1 MSLALRRRTRHAWR
15 IIATVAA
22 ALLGSAC
29 SPPLYR
35 SSAGLS
41 DSRTARNL
49 CERHTHEVHTEWST
63 LRTSVDDEIDAF
75 KQTLTRALTYRAEA
89 VATAARARETISR
102 NAPLSGAE
110 IAALERGSAEHLAV
124 RDELYRVASSHECWV
139 DDGLSAPTG
148 SGFPDDVRLKGV
160 MLSIAAALV
169 LYDNYLFAV
178 ALYEQPA
185 KLRRIQDARDIG
197 YDIEPGE
204 LTRSSLAFASPE
216 NRRRLRRAI
225 AYFQASSVTQA
236 GLIARDERT
245 RYLQMLIAQSPSYR
259 ISQTGSGLE
268 VWKDRIE
275 LFGVIGADS
284 LARIRDSGTNM
295 LSALFGD
302 TLGLV
307 ASRAGK
313 LADREDVARDL
324 EAVLEPGDILLEKT
338 PFRLTNAFIPGFWGH
353 AALWAGTERDMRV
366 LGIWDHPV
374 VRRHQETLR
383 QHRVVAEAL
392 RSGVQLNTLR
402 HFLNIDDL
410 AVLRPRET
418 TPAIRAAVVVEALR
432 QVGKRYDFN
441 FDVETSDRIVCSE
454 LIYKAYTGLRWPT
467 SRVLGRV
474 TISPDQIAARGLR
487 GGPLRIVRLYRGGR
501 RIAEDAEAIEALLPT
516 GRGARETP

>member
-1 MSLALRRRTRHAWR
+1 MLRRARQTWR
-15 IIATVAA
+15 IIATVVA

-29 SPPLYR
+29 SLPI
-35 SSAGLS
+35 SVSTDSLS
-41 DSRTARNL
+41 NSQAARNL
-49 CERHTHEVHTEWST
+49 CEQHTREAHAEWST
-63 LRTSVDDEIDAF
+63 LRTRVDDEIDAF
-75 KQTLTRALTYRAEA
+75 HQTVERALSYRAEA
-89 VATAARARETISR
+89 VATAAQARETISR

-110 IAALERGSAEHLAV
+110 IAALERGSVEHLAI
-124 RDELYRVASSHECWV
+124 RDELYRIASSHECWL
-139 DDGLSAPTG
+139 DEASSASTR
-148 SGFPDDVRLKGV
+148 SGFPDDVRLKGL

-178 ALYEQPA
+178 ALYQEPA
-185 KLRRIQDARDIG
+185 KLRRIQNARDIG

-204 LTRSSLAFASPE
+204 LTRSSLAFASPQ

-225 AYFQASSVTQA
+225 AYFQTEAVTQA
-236 GLIARDERT
+236 TLIARDERA
-245 RYLQMLIAQSPSYR
+245 RYLRMLITQSPSYR

-275 LFGVIGADS
+275 LFGIVGADA
-284 LARIRDSGTNM
+284 LAHMRDTGSNM

-302 TLGLV
+302 TLGLIE
-307 ASRAGK
+307 SRAGK
-313 LADREDVARDL
+313 LSSREDVARDL
-324 EAVLEPGDILLEKT
+324 ESVLEPGDILLEKT

-374 VRRHQETLR
+374 VRRHQKALR
-383 QHRVVAEAL
+383 EHRLVAEAL

-418 TPAIRAAVVVEALR
+418 TPAIRAAVVIEALR
-432 QVGKRYDFN
+432 QVGKGYDFN

-454 LIYKAYTGLRWPT
+454 LIYKAYTGMSWPT

-487 GGPLRIVRLYRGGR
+487 GGPLRVVRLYRDGR
-501 RIAEDAEAIEALLPT
+501 RVTGDTEAIEAQLPT
-516 GRGARETP
+516 GGTARGRP